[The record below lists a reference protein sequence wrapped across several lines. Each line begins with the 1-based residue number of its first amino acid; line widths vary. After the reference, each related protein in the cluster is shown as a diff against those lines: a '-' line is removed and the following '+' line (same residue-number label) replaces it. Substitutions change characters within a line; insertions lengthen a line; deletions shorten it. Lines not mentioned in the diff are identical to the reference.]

1 MAWIW
6 AKLRDWDGMNDS
18 PEGVGSLAV
27 AFRLSAKRREIVW
40 WNGDGFIGLT

>member
-6 AKLRDWDGMNDS
+6 AKVRDWDGMNDS

-27 AFRLSAKRREIVW
+27 ALRLSTKKRVIA
-40 WNGDGFIGLT
+40 